1 MFIKKYF
8 LTFIN
13 IIKINIRFL
22 YSKSKKRKT
31 ILFFHP
37 VDNLT
42 RIHDFYLK
50 RMSFNNPQNIDLI
63 HCHKSFYNLDK
74 ENHKF
79 ISYFSLKFIIFCD
92 VFVSNN
98 ISDIFPP
105 FSKKVYIHHSIY
117 DTPLVE
123 TKKENEIE
131 KRLSK
136 YDFILISCKKVRKVF
151 KKLFKNYQI
160 PILLETGYL
169 RFSYLSKKIRDKSE
183 HKRIIIAPTGIDS
196 FNNLSIKKKLIDIIN
211 ILQKNRYFVVLR
223 PHPRDIKKRFY
234 LDLNNKILNKK
245 NYFYDVSRDYRE
257 TFEKSEIM
265 LTDLSGTAYTYAFLT
280 KKPVIFF
287 SIDEK
292 KIRVS
297 NYSNLNFF
305 LDRKKIGEIVYD
317 TRKIIIAIKKCR
329 KNKRNIK
336 KRINTLIKDN
346 QLSVNSFNKTLNFLS
361 NL

>member
-1 MFIKKYF
+1 M
-8 LTFIN
+8 
-13 IIKINIRFL
+13 
-22 YSKSKKRKT
+22 
-31 ILFFHP
+31 
-37 VDNLT
+37 
-42 RIHDFYLK
+42 
-50 RMSFNNPQNIDLI
+50 
-63 HCHKSFYNLDK
+63 
-74 ENHKF
+74 
-79 ISYFSLKFIIFCD
+79 
-92 VFVSNN
+92 
-98 ISDIFPP
+98 
-105 FSKKVYIHHSIY
+105 
-117 DTPLVE
+117 
-123 TKKENEIE
+123 
-131 KRLSK
+131 
-136 YDFILISCKKVRKVF
+136 
-151 KKLFKNYQI
+151 
-160 PILLETGYL
+160 
-169 RFSYLSKKIRDKSE
+169 
-183 HKRIIIAPTGIDS
+183 
-196 FNNLSIKKKLIDIIN
+196 
-211 ILQKNRYFVVLR
+211 LR

-245 NYFYDVSRDYRE
+245 NYIYDVSRDYRE

>member
-1 MFIKKYF
+1 MLIKKYF
-8 LTFIN
+8 LTFVN
-13 IIKINIRFL
+13 IFKINIRFF
-22 YSKSKKRKT
+22 YSKIKKKKT

-50 RMSFNNPQNIDLI
+50 RVSFNNLQNIDLV
-63 HCHKSFYNLDK
+63 HCHKSLYNVDK

-123 TKKENEIE
+123 KRKENEIE

-151 KKLFKNYQI
+151 EKLFKSYQI

-183 HKRIIIAPTGIDS
+183 YKRIVIAPTGIES
-196 FNNLSIKKKLIDIIN
+196 FKKLSIKKKLIDIIN
-211 ILQKNRYFVVLR
+211 TLQKNKYFVVLR

-234 LDLNNKILNKK
+234 LDLNKKVLDKK
-245 NYFYDVSRDYRE
+245 NYLYDVTRNYRE
-257 TFEKSEIM
+257 TFEKSEIL
-265 LTDLSGTAYTYAFLT
+265 LTDLSGTGYTYAFLT

-287 SIDEK
+287 SINEK
-292 KIRVS
+292 NIRIS

-305 LDRKKIGEIVYD
+305 LDRKKIGEIVSD
-317 TRKIIIAIKKCR
+317 TKKVIVAIKKCR
-329 KNKRNIK
+329 KNKKNIK
-336 KRINTLIKDN
+336 KRINFLIKNN
-346 QLSVNSFNKTLNFLS
+346 QLTVNSFNKTLNFLS